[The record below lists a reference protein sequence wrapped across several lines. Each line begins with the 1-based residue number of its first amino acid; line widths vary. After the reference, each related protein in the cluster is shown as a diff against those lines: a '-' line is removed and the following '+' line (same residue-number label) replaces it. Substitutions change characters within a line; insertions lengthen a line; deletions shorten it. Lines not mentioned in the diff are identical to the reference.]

1 MMNKMLFAAL
11 SGILLI
17 LLILVSGVDAEASV
31 QEQGQV
37 HIIKK
42 IEKPTGVLSIAT
54 ITSESIS
61 YQGILEEN
69 NTPVTGDRDMDF
81 SLYSNDTCTNFV
93 DGIFGI
99 NDVPID
105 NGIFSVKV

>member
-54 ITSESIS
+54 ITSRVHQLS
-61 YQGILEEN
+61 GH
-69 NTPVTGDRDMDF
+69 P
-81 SLYSNDTCTNFV
+81 
-93 DGIFGI
+93 
-99 NDVPID
+99 
-105 NGIFSVKV
+105 